1 MEQKS
6 LEKALRETRETI
18 REAVAAE
25 KVISVVTYYL
35 SDYGENVLN
44 LVAREILEKYGRMDL
59 HDIVYTSAK
68 ELVINGTK
76 ANLKRA
82 IFTQEGLDL
91 DNPEEYSRGMEMF
104 RENLSEENIK
114 GFRRTFREMNFPV
127 TATFYYK
134 AEVLNIKVKNNFTL
148 ITQEQE
154 RIRTKFA
161 QAQSF
166 TSLLD
171 FFMEHGDAT
180 EGAGLGL
187 TMVGILLD
195 ETGIDRHAFTL
206 YSNEKYNETAARLEI
221 PLKQDYI
228 PRRLQFERELET
240 SGLSRDEFRLTFKP
254 KF

>member
-1 MEQKS
+1 MTRPPLEQ
-6 LEKALRETRETI
+6 ALRGARDTI
-18 REAVAAE
+18 RGAVREE

-44 LVAREILEKYGRMDL
+44 LVSREILEKYGRMDL

-82 IFTQEGLDL
+82 IFQDHGLNISDPA
-91 DNPEEYSRGMEMF
+91 DYKKGMEMF
-104 RENLSEENIK
+104 KTNLTEENIREY
-114 GFRRTFREMNFPV
+114 RRRFREMNFPV
-127 TATFYYK
+127 TATFYYR

-148 ITQEQE
+148 IHQEQD
-154 RIRTKFA
+154 RIRTKFS

-171 FFMEHGDAT
+171 FFMEHGDET

-206 YSNEKYNETAARLEI
+206 YSNDKYNETAARLEI
-221 PLKQDYI
+221 PLSREYV
-228 PRRLQFERELET
+228 PRRQQFERELAA
-240 SGLSRDEFRLTFKP
+240 SGLNRDEFRLTFKP

>member
-1 MEQKS
+1 MARKS
-6 LEKALRETRETI
+6 LEQSLRDARETI
-18 REAVAAE
+18 REAVQDE

-44 LVAREILEKYGRMDL
+44 LIAREILEKYGRMDL

-82 IFTQEGLDL
+82 IFRDQGLNITDPG
-91 DNPEEYSRGMEMF
+91 DYERGMSMF
-104 RENLSEENIK
+104 KENLNEENIK
-114 GFRRTFREMNFPV
+114 QFRHKFREMNYPV

-134 AEVLNIKVKNNFTL
+134 PQVLNIKVKNNFTL
-148 ITQEQE
+148 ISQEQD

-161 QAQSF
+161 QAGSF

-171 FFMEHGDAT
+171 FFMEHGDET

-206 YSNEKYNETAARLEI
+206 YSNDKYNETAARLEI
-221 PLKQDYI
+221 PLSQEYI
-228 PRRLQFERELET
+228 PRRQQFERELEA
-240 SGLSRDEFRLTFKP
+240 SGLSRDEFRLSFKP